1 MKQKRF
7 QEKTSNLDPNN
18 NKMQLPDFQ
27 LEKGSISE
35 RFIEKGIFT
44 FKEACNFI
52 QQLPY
57 GRISDRTNNS
67 LVLSE
72 EKGTCSSKHGLL
84 ASLTEENDCLEIELI
99 AAIFM
104 MSPATHPQLTNYFQD
119 KSFTYLPEMHCFFRY
134 NGKRFD
140 FTSSTNQMTFIETK
154 LVREQRCEPHQVGEW
169 KEMIHK
175 EYLNKWVGRNPNLGL
190 TFDEIWECR
199 EECIALLSE

>member
-1 MKQKRF
+1 M
-7 QEKTSNLDPNN
+7 L
-18 NKMQLPDFQ
+18 LPDFQ
-27 LEKGSISE
+27 LGNGPNSN
-35 RFIEKGIFT
+35 RFIERGILT
-44 FKEACNFI
+44 FKEACSFI

-72 EKGTCSSKHGLL
+72 GKGTCSSKHGLL
-84 ASLTEENDCLEIELI
+84 ASLTEENDHPEIELI

-104 MSPATHPQLTNYFQD
+104 MSPATHPQLTAYFQD
-119 KSFTYLPEMHCFFRY
+119 KPFTYIPEMHCFFRY

-140 FTSSTNQMTFIETK
+140 FTSFINRMEFIEPK

-175 EYLNKWVGRNPNLGL
+175 EYMNKWVGRNPDLGI
-190 TFDEIWECR
+190 TFDQVWECR
-199 EECIALLSE
+199 EKCIGLLSE